1 MPTKLYM
8 AGYSKLPVANL
19 PLVEFRGAG
28 GRAKKLSK
36 CCTMFFFEKRS
47 FMKILLGAF
56 VFWEIARNGSIQ
68 GIRLFFKGGLN
79 VLMRRR
85 LPLSEGEYGEL
96 LGAVAGFR
104 IKEIAFTAG
113 RYLFIISSR
122 QTEAFALIDH
132 VAMRNQY
139 IASAAN
145 MRGKVVVDAGANL
158 GVFSLLAAR
167 LGARRVYA
175 FEPVR
180 ETFLRLEENIALN
193 GFTGKIVPVNKA
205 LGASRKSMQLSYSC
219 AGDAT
224 ASLVFRQG
232 QKFQRVAVIALDSF
246 MKGRG
251 RVDFIKMDV
260 EGYEAEVL
268 TGAAGTIREHK
279 PKLAFSAYHKPGD
292 KEELPALV
300 RSLRRDYSCTLHD
313 SGEENF
319 FCE

>member
-1 MPTKLYM
+1 M
-8 AGYSKLPVANL
+8 ANL
-19 PLVEFRGAG
+19 PSVEFRGAD
-28 GRAKKLSK
+28 GRAKKLGK
-36 CCTMFFFEKRS
+36 CCSMFFFEKRS
-47 FMKILLGAF
+47 FMKIPLGAF
-56 VFWEIARNGSIQ
+56 VFWEIARNGSIS

-79 VLMRRR
+79 VLMGRR

-113 RYLFIISSR
+113 RYQFIISGR

-132 VAMRNQY
+132 VVMRNQY
-139 IASAAN
+139 LAAAGN
-145 MRGKVVVDAGANL
+145 MKGKVVVEAGANI

-167 LGARRVYA
+167 LGARKVYA

-193 GFTGKIVPVNKA
+193 GFKGRIIPINKA
-205 LGASRKSMQLSYSC
+205 LGASRKSVLISYSG

-232 QKFQRVAVIALDSF
+232 EKSQRVEAITLDSF
-246 MKGRG
+246 MKGKG

-260 EGYEAEVL
+260 EGYEAEVMA
-268 TGAAGTIREHK
+268 GAAGTIRKSK

-292 KEELPALV
+292 KEGLPALV
-300 RSLRRDYSCTLHD
+300 RSLRRDYSCALHD